1 MFETGDIVVCTN
13 DKFEPWVYDLYTQLP
28 KKDQVYQVRD
38 CALGRGN
45 PSFKVTQDASLK
57 LVKADFAYTVLLE
70 ELHNGPDPYANP
82 EQELGFNAER
92 FRLVEPMHAE
102 EEMAELVP
110 ATSKPYQLTP

>member
-1 MFETGDIVVCTN
+1 MFEAGDIVVCIN

-28 KKDQVYQVRD
+28 KKDEVYHVRD

-45 PSFKVTQDASLK
+45 PSFALNEDADLK
-57 LVKADFAYTVLLE
+57 MVKAEFAYTVLLE
-70 ELHNGPDPYANP
+70 ELHNGPDPYSNP

-92 FRLVEPMHAE
+92 FRLVQSVGAE

-110 ATSKPYQLTP
+110 AKSKPYEVSP

>member
-1 MFETGDIVVCTN
+1 MFESGDIVVCIN
-13 DKFEPWVYDLYTQLP
+13 DKFEPWVFDLYTQLP
-28 KKDQVYQVRD
+28 KKDEVYHIRD

-45 PSFKVTQDASLK
+45 PSFALTEEAELK
-57 LVKADFAYTVLLE
+57 MVKAEFAYTVLLE

-92 FRLVEPMHAE
+92 FRLVQSVSAE

-110 ATSKPYQLTP
+110 AVAKPYEGQ